1 VRISGVRPQRTNAP
15 SDASK
20 PAKDLLYVGGPFGRQ
35 VVSPWREVKV
45 LARRKGEKE
54 KKREKR
60 KEREKKRT
68 GYETRRRQD
77 VDGCHCKVRQ
87 KRALISPDLASLP
100 KSGPSTTDFVG
111 RDLKDFASECL

>member
-60 KEREKKRT
+60 IEKDRK
-68 GYETRRRQD
+68 GQAM
-77 VDGCHCKVRQ
+77 K
-87 KRALISPDLASLP
+87 LA
-100 KSGPSTTDFVG
+100 VG
-111 RDLKDFASECL
+111 RMSMAAIVKCGKRGR